1 MISLPGE
8 VARQVAQD
16 KHIIGLKDQPEA
28 QKTRAG
34 QVYYLTQSQEVKN
47 AFSMISGI
55 VPMVEVFP
63 LEQASQAF
71 EKMVSSK
78 VHFRSVL
85 KMDGNA

>member
-1 MISLPGE
+1 
-8 VARQVAQD
+8 
-16 KHIIGLKDQPEA
+16 
-28 QKTRAG
+28 
-34 QVYYLTQSQEVKN
+34 
-47 AFSMISGI
+47 MISGI

-71 EKMVSSK
+71 KKMVSSK